1 MKRTF
6 DTDICS
12 YVLRRRPRE
21 IIARFES
28 LDRDDVW
35 LSAIVAAELR
45 FGAHKLGS
53 ATFSATVEAWLA
65 EFKIKPWP
73 TEASHQYAMIR
84 AELERIG
91 QPIGNMDL
99 MIASHALCEGADL
112 VTNNLREFQRVPGL
126 ALENWGSPP
135 TDFKL
140 HEPLD

>member
-12 YVLRRRPRE
+12 YVLRQRPRE

-45 FGAHKLGS
+45 FDARKLGS

-65 EFKIKPWP
+65 GFAIEPWP
-73 TEASHQYAMIR
+73 VEASHQYAIIR

-99 MIASHALCEGADL
+99 MIASHALCAGAVL
-112 VTNNLREFQRVPGL
+112 VTNNIREFQRVPGL
-126 ALENWGSPP
+126 ALEDWGSPP
-135 TDFKL
+135 TEFKL
-140 HEPLD
+140 QEP

>member
-1 MKRTF
+1 MRRTF

-21 IIARFES
+21 IIARFDA

-45 FGAHKLGS
+45 FGARRLGS

-65 EFKIKPWP
+65 GFEIEPWP
-73 TEASHQYAMIR
+73 VEASHQYAMIR

-91 QPIGNMDL
+91 KPIGNMDL
-99 MIASHALCEGADL
+99 MIASHALCAGAVL
-112 VTNNLREFQRVPGL
+112 VTNNIREFQRVPGL
-126 ALENWGSPP
+126 ALEDWGSPP
-135 TDFKL
+135 TEFKL
-140 HEPLD
+140 QEP